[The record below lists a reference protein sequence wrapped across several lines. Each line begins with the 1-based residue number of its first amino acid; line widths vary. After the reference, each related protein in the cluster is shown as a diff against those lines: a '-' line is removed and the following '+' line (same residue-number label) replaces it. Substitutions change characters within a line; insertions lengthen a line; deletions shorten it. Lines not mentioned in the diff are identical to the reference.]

1 MVRMVSVKKYCKRY
15 SDVVPIEHTF
25 KKHMLMVCPYA
36 DYDHKIN
43 PIGYK
48 FPESGLKNI
57 SYYRNCADVDHY
69 DPLFG
74 DIDFMDEIMY
84 LDYKLIDKALDN
96 SNTMNFLLAFINNK
110 QPLKVLHLVNFWHA
124 LIPSKSWNHFCDF
137 INDTSIND
145 GTYLEIHNKNPQ
157 ESIEFCL
164 NEILKLNLNK
174 FIGVDYSHLN
184 DEPKYVPLKNNVNE
198 NIGIIFDSTSNPYG
212 HGDVINENR
221 RSK

>member
-1 MVRMVSVKKYCKRY
+1 MVSVKKYCKRY

-57 SYYRNCADVDHY
+57 SYYRNCDDVDHY

-84 LDYKLIDKALDN
+84 LDYKLIDKALN
-96 SNTMNFLLAFINNK
+96 NPNTMNFLLAFINNK
-110 QPLKVLHLVNFWHA
+110 QSLKVLHLVNLLNYIYIYVTKLKQQTF
-124 LIPSKSWNHFCDF
+124 LYVTLLGYFKP
-137 INDTSIND
+137 
-145 GTYLEIHNKNPQ
+145 YLVYYK
-157 ESIEFCL
+157 
-164 NEILKLNLNK
+164 
-174 FIGVDYSHLN
+174 
-184 DEPKYVPLKNNVNE
+184 
-198 NIGIIFDSTSNPYG
+198 
-212 HGDVINENR
+212 
-221 RSK
+221 